1 MPRNGSGVYSKAAGT
16 TAAPNTTI
24 ESAKYN
30 AQVDDMV
37 DDLNAARPITAGGT
51 GATSASAARTGLEVD
66 KKVVYA
72 AKTGAYTAVAADNN
86 AVHRFTDAGTVTL
99 TAAATLATNWHY
111 TVIADGGARTID
123 PNSTELINGGSTIVV
138 ADGEAAFIICDG
150 TGFEA
155 VIIPNASSK
164 TNVIQAYADVASA
177 SSIDLGAAPSQNV
190 RITGTT
196 TITSLGTSA
205 AGIWADVL
213 FSGALTMTHN
223 GTSLILQN
231 GGSNIVTA
239 AGDTMRFVSLGSGN
253 WRQTDWQKATPTPV
267 IFTKSYVSAEQTI
280 TAAGT
285 LTLAHGLGEP
295 PKLVAPVLICKTA
308 EFGYSIGDII
318 PMPPG
323 QSTAA
328 LNNFGASIE
337 ISGSTNIVIR
347 YGAAATSFLGVNK
360 TTGNTEVLTN
370 ANWRLIMRAYA

>member
-1 MPRNGSGVYSKAAGT
+1 MAKNTFLDFDTSAAGNTDIAGIGILGSNAVQNFDNAFRSLMAILRTDLDNGQVFVTKAAG
-16 TAAPNTTI
+16 
-24 ESAKYN
+24 
-30 AQVDDMV
+30 
-37 DDLNAARPITAGGT
+37 
-51 GATSASAARTGLEVD
+51 
-66 KKVVYA
+66 
-72 AKTGAYTAVAADNN
+72 YTALAADNN
-86 AVHRFTDAGTVTL
+86 AFYEFTASATLAL
-99 TAAATLATNWHY
+99 TAAATLAADWHMM
-111 TVIADGGARTID
+111 VFANGGAVTINPD
-123 PNSTELINGGSTIVV
+123 GAELINGSATLVV
-138 ADGEAAFIICDG
+138 ANGDAAYIICTG
-150 TGFEA
+150 TAFKA
-155 VIIPNASSK
+155 ITFPSVASVGTK
-164 TNVIQAYADVASA
+164 TNVIQAYADVASN

-196 TITSLGTSA
+196 TITSLGTA
-205 AGIWADVL
+205 ADGIWADVL

-285 LTLAHGLGEP
+285 LTLAHGLGEA

-370 ANWRLIMRAYA
+370 ANWRLIMRAFA